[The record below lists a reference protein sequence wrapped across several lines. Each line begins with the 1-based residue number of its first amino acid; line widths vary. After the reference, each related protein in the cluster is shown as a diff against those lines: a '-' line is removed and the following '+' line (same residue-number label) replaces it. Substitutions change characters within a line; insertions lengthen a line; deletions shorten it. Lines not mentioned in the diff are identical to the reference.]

1 MKNILRHSNFGFTK
15 WCVALVAAGWMGMG
29 NNSFATLNYFEDF
42 TTAGVLTANGWT
54 AFSSA
59 GTSALTASSPGLSYA
74 GLASSGNAVGM
85 TTGEDAYKSTATSNT
100 TGDLYASALINV
112 SAATTGGDYFLS
124 FYSKAA
130 TGGGYFGRVF
140 VKSATGGYVLGI

>member
-1 MKNILRHSNFGFTK
+1 MKNILRKSNFGFTK

-54 AFSSA
+54 AFSGA

-74 GLASSGNAVGM
+74 GLASSGNGVTVGNS
-85 TTGEDAYKSTATSNT
+85 GEDAYKGTATSNT
-100 TGDLYASALINV
+100 SGDLYASFLINV
-112 SAATTGGDYFLS
+112 SAA
-124 FYSKAA
+124 
-130 TGGGYFGRVF
+130 
-140 VKSATGGYVLGI
+140 